1 MFLLWRLVPMLL
13 LVFPVG
19 LAAQAPADA
28 EAMSTLLRDAAAEA
42 ASRVTQE
49 SVLLRVLPD
58 DGPVLVTQVFAEEL
72 QQRSRRVVI
81 GDAEAGSMLT
91 VEIREMYSST
101 VSSGKSSYLRTMHAT
116 LGILLE
122 DRVRNT
128 VTWSRE
134 MPLSRTDTLE
144 GDAPYARRFWLEER
158 PSFWDRL
165 LEPLLVT
172 ASVVVIALLLFTV
185 RGS

>member
-1 MFLLWRLVPMLL
+1 MPMLGRLMLIYL
-13 LVFPVG
+13 LGFPIG

-28 EAMSTLLRDAAAEA
+28 EAMSMLLRDAAAEA

-72 QQRSRRVVI
+72 QERSHRVVI
-81 GDAEAGSMLT
+81 GDAEAGSILT

-101 VSSGKSSYLRTMHAT
+101 ASSGKSSYFRMMHAT

-122 DRVRNT
+122 DRTRNA

-134 MPLSRTDTLE
+134 MQLSRTDTLD
-144 GDAPYARRFWLEER
+144 GVAPYTQRFWLAER
-158 PSFWDRL
+158 PSFWSRL

-172 ASVVVIALLLFTV
+172 VSVFVIALLLFTV